1 MAKRTNEQTLLRV
14 ERQVVKKQDPYFDT
28 LYSICSAPNHT
39 RRSGQAVF
47 RLARHDCVLEGDTL
61 RFPDYFKGFT
71 IQVGFTALPDFV
83 GFNSLCMLPCKRS
96 VVIELMYCIAKPSRL
111 PDNGRYLQVGIG
123 TNDLATVFSN
133 TQLPPF
139 IINGRELNEVN
150 AQYNRKFNHYQGIC
164 KKFNHRDHS
173 ARLERMTMKR
183 NGVIEDYMHKTSRYI
198 VNCCLDNSINTIIIG
213 NNVECGQVT
222 DYNRNDNEN
231 VNLQFEPI
239 PKARLIEMLQ
249 YKADQEGISVIMA
262 DGAGDNVDINK
273 FTKSFD
279 RVTVGAG
286 LHPVV
291 IDVA

>member
-14 ERQVVKKQDPYFDT
+14 ERQVVRKQDPYFDT

-47 RLARHDCVLEGDTL
+47 RLARYDCVIDGDVL

-71 IQVGFTALPDFV
+71 IRVNFTALPDFV
-83 GFNSLCMLPCKRS
+83 GFSSLCMFPCRRS
-96 VVIELMYCIAKPSRL
+96 IVIEMMYCIAKPSRL

-123 TNDLATVFSN
+123 SNDLATVFSN

-139 IINGRELNEVN
+139 IINGRDLNEVN
-150 AQYNRKFNHYQGIC
+150 VQYNRKFNHYQEIC
-164 KKFNHRDHS
+164 KKVNHRDHS

-213 NNVECGQVT
+213 NNVECGQGAA
-222 DYNRNDNEN
+222 RNEN
-231 VNLQFEPI
+231 VSLQFEPI

-249 YKADQEGISVIMA
+249 YKADQKGISVIMA
-262 DGAGDNVDINK
+262 DDVGDRSDISL
-273 FTKSFD
+273 FTEVFADVKE
-279 RVTVGAG
+279 GAG